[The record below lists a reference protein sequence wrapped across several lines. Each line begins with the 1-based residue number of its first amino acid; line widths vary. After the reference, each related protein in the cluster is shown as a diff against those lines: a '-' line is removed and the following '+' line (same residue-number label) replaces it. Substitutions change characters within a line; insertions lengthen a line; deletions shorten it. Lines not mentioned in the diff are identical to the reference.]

1 MKSVNFRNTPI
12 ALFIVLFRRTVSRLP
27 SYSEQCRNAA
37 RPVRTRFS
45 VKTPSSDFR
54 PRNRANLQLS
64 TTLHRL
70 YRYGVTATGRRA
82 RFGRARCC
90 FVVLRSNATDFESV
104 SCVTLRNE
112 KNGRRNRATASVY
125 ILCGS

>member
-1 MKSVNFRNTPI
+1 MKSVNFRNIPI
-12 ALFIVLFRRTVSRLP
+12 ALFIVLFWRTVSRLP

-82 RFGRARCC
+82 RCC

-125 ILCGS
+125 ILCGL